1 MDFRCQ
7 VKRKMGKGFLFGERC
22 KGSNK
27 KPFRVRTQSIYF
39 WLCARTL
46 KMLTILFAKK

>member
-27 KPFRVRTQSIYF
+27 NHSV
-39 WLCARTL
+39 CAHNQF
-46 KMLTILFAKK
+46 ISGCVPAH